1 MDLKDQLP
9 NEGADSAESSV
20 YLVINR
26 QIVPLKKR
34 VIRLGRQM
42 ENDIVFHEEFLSRFH
57 AEIHYEDGKYILY
70 DKDSTSGTFVNSRKI
85 EKCELNSGDLISLAN
100 VQIMFVNNNPVLA
113 GKSRRMTQSLD
124 KTVDSNPPD
133 KHE

>member
-1 MDLKDQLP
+1 MDLKDKVP
-9 NEGADSAESSV
+9 DEGSDTPETSV

-34 VIRLGRQM
+34 VTRLGRQM

-57 AEIHYEDGKYILY
+57 AEIHYEDGRYILY

-100 VQIMFVNNNPVLA
+100 VQIMFVNNNPVFA
-113 GKSRRMTQSLD
+113 GKSKRMTQSLD